1 VVKMKRVLA
10 VLLILGVVIAA
21 GCIGDQVGLTKEKVF
36 TAIKNIKT
44 ANYDENFTMT
54 MDFKIPSDNSTVNMT
69 MHFRINAMM
78 DRVKKRVLGNYTGWV
93 YYNGLN
99 TTFNWPVY
107 IEGNDTYFKV
117 EGRWYNATDNQETGA
132 GSYNL
137 DAIRAILN
145 STNVSMRPVD
155 GGYQFKLNVTFEQFA
170 NATGRT
176 YALNRLFRIN
186 GTVETH
192 DGWVLVKLKRDGTP
206 YYIET
211 YFNLTLSF
219 PNPLTDD
226 TIPVHVIVHDSEALS
241 KINEPMVIEKPKG
254 VENAPRFEGLWD

>member
-1 VVKMKRVLA
+1 MRKVALSLFLVAIVVL
-10 VLLILGVVIAA
+10 AA
-21 GCIGDQVGLTKEKVF
+21 GCVGKSTGLTEEKVIK
-36 TAIKNIKT
+36 AIKNIKT
-44 ANYDENFTMT
+44 AHYDENFTMA
-54 MDFKIPSDNSTVNMT
+54 MDFTIPDDNTTVNMT
-69 MHFRINAMM
+69 MHFRIKAMM
-78 DRVKKRVLGNYTGWV
+78 DRMKKRALGNYTGWV

-99 TTFNWPVY
+99 ITFNWPLY
-107 IEGNDTYFKV
+107 IEGNDTYLKV
-117 EGRWYNATDNQETGA
+117 DGKWYNATDNQETGA

-145 STNVSMRPVD
+145 STNVSIMPVD

-176 YALNRLFRIN
+176 YALDRLFEIN

-211 YFNLTLSF
+211 YFDLTLNIPHS
-219 PNPLTDD
+219 LTND
-226 TIPVHVIVHDSEALS
+226 TIPVHVIVHDSEALN
-241 KINEPMVIEKPKG
+241 KINEPVVIEKPKG
-254 VENAPRFEGLWD
+254 VENAPRFDGLWD